1 MAIMSNPGKIDQA
14 RIRQLVCE
22 CGLFNRLA
30 ADQVDEMMANARLV
44 HVKEGDMLAQQ
55 GQPATEFFLV
65 LRGEL
70 KLATTSSMGQE
81 KTLHIIHAGQTFA
94 EVLMFLERPNYP
106 AAVTALA
113 NSHLIAFSSQA
124 YLSIL
129 RGSTDACF
137 SLLGEYAL
145 RNRRLVG
152 EIEALTLYNASF
164 RVTQYLLKEIP
175 SHQSSATS
183 VQLRAPKNVIA
194 SRLAITPE
202 TLSRIL
208 AKLKRDGIIE
218 VSDKQITLLDLD
230 WMRKFI
236 AQS

>member
-1 MAIMSNPGKIDQA
+1 MGTPEQFNQTKIRD
-14 RIRQLVCE
+14 LVCE
-22 CGLFNRLA
+22 CGLFNRFS
-30 ADQVDEMMANARLV
+30 ADKVDEIMASARLV
-44 HVKEGDMLAQQ
+44 NIKEGDMLTQQ

-65 LRGEL
+65 LDGEL
-70 KLATTSSMGQE
+70 KLATTSPMGQE

-94 EVLMFLERPNYP
+94 EVLMFLKRPNYP
-106 AAVTALA
+106 AGVTALV
-113 NSHLIAFSSQA
+113 NSQLIAFSNQV
-124 YLSIL
+124 YLSVL
-129 RGSTDACF
+129 RGSTEACF
-137 SLLGEYAL
+137 NLLGEYAL
-145 RNRRLVG
+145 RNRSLVG

-164 RVTQYLLKEIP
+164 RVIQYLLKEIP
-175 SHQSSATS
+175 SHQVSSMS
-183 VQLRAPKNVIA
+183 VELRAPKNVIA

-208 AKLKRDGIIE
+208 SKLKRDGIIE

>member
-1 MAIMSNPGKIDQA
+1 MGNPGHFDETKI
-14 RIRQLVCE
+14 RELVCD
-22 CGLFNRLA
+22 CGLFNRLP
-30 ADQVDEMMANARLV
+30 ADKVDEIMASSRLV
-44 HVKEGDMLAQQ
+44 DIKEGDMLTQQ

-65 LRGEL
+65 LSGEL

-94 EVLMFLERPNYP
+94 EVLMFLERPHYP
-106 AAVTALA
+106 AGITALA
-113 NSHLIAFSSQA
+113 NSHLLAFPNHVYMSV
-124 YLSIL
+124 L
-129 RGSTDACF
+129 RNSTEACF
-137 SLLGEYAL
+137 SLLGEYAM
-145 RNRRLVG
+145 RNRGLVG

-164 RVTQYLLKEIP
+164 RVIQYLLKEIP
-175 SHQSSATS
+175 SHQISAMS

-208 AKLKRDGIIE
+208 SKLKRDGIIA
-218 VSDKQITLLDLD
+218 VSDKQITLLDLE

>member
-1 MAIMSNPGKIDQA
+1 MGNTGTIDDQTIKI
-14 RIRQLVCE
+14 LVYE
-22 CGLFNRLA
+22 CGMFNRLPA
-30 ADQVDEMMANARLV
+30 EKVDEIMACSRLV
-44 HVKEGDMLAQQ
+44 HLKEGDMLAQQ

-65 LRGEL
+65 LSGEL

-94 EVLMFLERPNYP
+94 EVLMFLDRPNYP

-113 NSHLIAFSSQA
+113 PSHLLAFPNKV
-124 YLSIL
+124 YRSIL
-129 RGSTDACF
+129 SESTEACF
-137 SLLGEYAL
+137 GLLGEYAM
-145 RNRRLVG
+145 RNRNLVG

-164 RVTQYLLKEIP
+164 RVVQYLLKEIP
-175 SHQSSATS
+175 SHQMGATS

-208 AKLKRDGIIE
+208 SKLKRDGVIS
-218 VSDKQITLLDLD
+218 VSDKQITLLDLE
-230 WMRKFI
+230 WMRRFI
-236 AQS
+236 AES